1 MIRRKQMKMCLN
13 EKNFKITIIFLSSNC
28 SKNRK
33 LSRCEEFF
41 KKTEC
46 SRFYLN
52 KKEGSDLF

>member
-33 LSRCEEFF
+33 LSRCEEFL
-41 KKTEC
+41 KKQNVPD
-46 SRFYLN
+46 FI
-52 KKEGSDLF
+52 